1 MAAGD
6 INLLKSRS
14 SLSPQLLAIQ
24 EQVRWVGLGSLALV
38 ILVAVGLGATY
49 MIFLQQ
55 RQALETRRKQV
66 LSAIAN
72 ESVKEGLYFS
82 IRQRLPVVEKAFGVQ
97 KPWGTILDD
106 VYTIARPPDLASVVV
121 DDQNVVVLSVKT
133 TSVEQTAVVVNAVVR
148 LVQEKRIKSPQLL
161 GLQLTKDGTVQVNLS
176 YIPTL

>member
-14 SLSPQLLAIQ
+14 SLSPQILAIQ
-24 EQVRWVGLGSLALV
+24 EQLRWVGAGSILLVIILALGIGV
-38 ILVAVGLGATY
+38 TY
-49 MIFLQQ
+49 LIFLQQ

-82 IRQRLPVVEKAFGVQ
+82 VRQRLPVVEKALGMQ
-97 KPWGTILDD
+97 QPWGSLLDD
-106 VYTIARPPDLASVVV
+106 INTIARPPDLSSVVV
-121 DDQNVVVLSVKT
+121 DEQNIVVLSIKA
-133 TSVEQTAVVVNAVVR
+133 TSVEQTADMVNAVVR
-148 LVQEKRIKSPQLL
+148 LVQERRIKNPQLL
-161 GLQLTKDGTVQVNLS
+161 GLQLSKEGNVQINLS